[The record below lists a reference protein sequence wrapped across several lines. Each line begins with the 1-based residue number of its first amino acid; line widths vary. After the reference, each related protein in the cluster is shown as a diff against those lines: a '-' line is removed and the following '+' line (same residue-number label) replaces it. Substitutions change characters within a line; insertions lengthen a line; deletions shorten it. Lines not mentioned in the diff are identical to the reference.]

1 MEDLFQKFK
10 KQFIEEI
17 FGLLET
23 IEADMLKLEKDPG
36 DPQLIDSVFR
46 AMHTIKGTSAMYGC
60 VHISDFTHHLENIYQ
75 TIRDTGAFIEKDMI
89 DITFESI
96 DHIKRLMDDEQLK
109 DAANIARNKALLE
122 KISNL
127 SKTQDADS
135 ALGIHE
141 NKVSA
146 KSEKTKQSWYIL
158 LRADEQIYIRGISL
172 VNIFADLSTLG
183 TYKIHRI
190 ASLSNAETEV
200 WGIVLITSEDIN
212 DVKDVFMFIED
223 YCKFVLI
230 KEGDLQS
237 DDDIVHFAEA
247 QIPPVAVS
255 KPLPKIE
262 EVVEEVEKTEK
273 EELAPNDA
281 QGQKSSMKRR
291 TSILVAE
298 VAKHNLKRVSVD
310 ATKLDYL
317 MYLVSE
323 LITLNSRLLQKTKD
337 EYFESIRPEIEHME
351 GLTKLFRSN
360 ALEIRLVPLGD
371 LVIRYQRLVR
381 DLGKQLG
388 KQIELVTHG
397 TDTELDKNT
406 IDLISEPIIHI
417 IRNCVDHGIEIPSE
431 RVKKGKPETGT
442 ITLSARQVG
451 NYININ
457 IEDDGAGLDIEKIQ
471 NKAIEKGI
479 IKPGEKLSKREISE
493 LIFHA
498 GISTSENITSVSGR
512 GVGMDVVKRK
522 IAELRGEIVIDT
534 EKDKGTSFLLKI
546 QQSIAIIDTLLF
558 RVHNSYFILP
568 LTDIDICIHI
578 DKSKIAESQSTMTID
593 YNDKMIPYLDLR
605 SYFNLGGNYPERIRA
620 LIVKEGGQHI
630 CLLCDEIIGEQQAV
644 LKPLGDSFD
653 NETGI
658 TAVSQ
663 HGNGDWAYMLNVHFM
678 HKLLSGNDVYSDAG
692 PGL

>member
-10 KQFIEEI
+10 KQFVEEI

-23 IEADMLKLEKDPG
+23 IEADMLKLEKDPA

-60 VHISDFTHHLENIYQ
+60 IHISDFTHHLENIYQ
-75 TIRDTGAFIEKDMI
+75 AIRDSGASIEKNMI
-89 DITFESI
+89 DITFDSI
-96 DHIKRLMDDEQLK
+96 DHIKRLMDDELLK
-109 DAANIARNKALLE
+109 DASNISRNQALLD

-127 SKTQDADS
+127 SADQGS
-135 ALGIHE
+135 EPAANIRE
-141 NKVSA
+141 NKNSR
-146 KSEKTKQSWYIL
+146 EKKATQSWYIL
-158 LRADEQIYIRGISL
+158 LRADEQIYKRGISL
-172 VNIFADLSTLG
+172 VNIFADLSMLG

-200 WGIVLITSEDIN
+200 WGIVLVTSEDIN
-212 DVKDVFMFIED
+212 EVKDVFMFIED

-230 KEGDLQS
+230 KEGDIQS
-237 DDDIVHFAEA
+237 TEEIERFGEA
-247 QIPPVAVS
+247 QIPLAAVS

-262 EVVEEVEKTEK
+262 EVIEKIEKVEKKEKLPEVEKGS
-273 EELAPNDA
+273 
-281 QGQKSSMKRR
+281 QSSVKQR
-291 TSILVAE
+291 TSLLVAE
-298 VAKHNLKRVSVD
+298 AAKHNLKRVSVD

-323 LITLNSRLLQKTKD
+323 LITLNSKLLQKTKD
-337 EYFESIRPEIEHME
+337 EYFESIRPEVEQME

-371 LVIRYQRLVR
+371 MVIKFQRLVR

-417 IRNCVDHGIEIPSE
+417 IRNCVDHGIELPAE
-431 RVKKGKPETGT
+431 RIKKGKSETGK
-442 ITLSARQVG
+442 ISLSARQVG

-457 IEDDGAGLDIEKIQ
+457 IEDDGAGLALEKIQ
-471 NKAIEKGI
+471 NKAVAKGI
-479 IKPGEKLSKREISE
+479 VKPGEKLSKTEICD
-493 LIFHA
+493 LIFHP

-522 IAELRGEIVIDT
+522 INELRGEILIDT

-558 RVHNSYFILP
+558 RVQKTYFILP
-568 LTDIDICIHI
+568 LTDIEICVHI
-578 DKSKIAESQSTMTID
+578 DKSILIANQNTGTID
-593 YNDKMIPYLDLR
+593 FNGRMIPFLDLR
-605 SYFNLGGNYPERIRA
+605 AFFELGGNYPKTVRT
-620 LIVKEGGQHI
+620 LILKEGNQYIG
-630 CLLCDEIIGEQQAV
+630 LLSDEILGEQQAV
-644 LKPLGDSFD
+644 LKPLGQSFE

-658 TAVSQ
+658 SAVSQ
-663 HGNGDWAYMLNVHFM
+663 HGNGEWAYMLNPHYLHQVL
-678 HKLLSGNDVYSDAG
+678 KSQSTQNINNSIA
-692 PGL
+692 

>member
-1 MEDLFQKFK
+1 M
-10 KQFIEEI
+10 
-17 FGLLET
+17 LEA

-60 VHISDFTHHLENIYQ
+60 IHISDFTHHLENIYQ
-75 TIRDTGAFIEKDMI
+75 TIRDSGAFIEKDMI

-96 DHIKRLMDDEQLK
+96 DHIKRLMDDELLK
-109 DAANIARNKALLE
+109 DASNITRNEALLE
-122 KISNL
+122 KISKL
-127 SKTQDADS
+127 S
-135 ALGIHE
+135 
-141 NKVSA
+141 
-146 KSEKTKQSWYIL
+146 SEKADPDMSKQPASTKKHKSRQSWYIL
-158 LRADEQIYIRGISL
+158 LRADEQIYKRGISL
-172 VNIFADLSTLG
+172 VNIFADLSSLG
-183 TYKIHRI
+183 TYRIHRI
-190 ASLSNAETEV
+190 ASLSNSDTEV
-200 WGIVLITSEDIN
+200 WGIVLVTSEDIN
-212 DVKDVFMFIED
+212 EVKDVFMFIED

-230 KEGDLQS
+230 KDGDLQS
-237 DDDIVHFAEA
+237 EEDIVRFAEA
-247 QIPPVAVS
+247 QIPPAPVS

-262 EVVEEVEKTEK
+262 EVVEKVERAAEPEIQQSEK
-273 EELAPNDA
+273 LPSVK
-281 QGQKSSMKRR
+281 QR
-291 TSILVAE
+291 TSMLVAE

-323 LITLNSRLLQKTKD
+323 LITLNSKLLQKTKD
-337 EYFESIRPEIEHME
+337 EYFEGIRPEIEQME

-371 LVIRYQRLVR
+371 LVIRFQRLVR

-388 KQIELVTHG
+388 KKIELVTHG

-417 IRNCVDHGIEIPSE
+417 IRNCVDHGIEIPAE
-431 RVKKGKPETGT
+431 RIKKGKPETGT
-442 ITLSARQVG
+442 ISLSARQVG

-457 IEDDGAGLDIEKIQ
+457 IEDDGAGLDLEKIQ
-471 NKAIEKGI
+471 NKAVTKGI
-479 IKPGEKLSKREISE
+479 IKAGEKLSKREISD

-498 GISTSENITSVSGR
+498 GISTSDNITSVSGR

-558 RVHNSYFILP
+558 RVHSAYFILP
-568 LTDIDICIHI
+568 LTDIEICIHI
-578 DKSKIAESQSTMTID
+578 DNSKIVESQSTRTIN

-605 SYFNLGGNYPERIRA
+605 SYFNLSGNYPDKIRA

-663 HGNGDWAYMLNVHFM
+663 HGNGEWAYMLNVHFM
-678 HKLLSGNDVYSDAG
+678 HKLLSGGEVYSRAN
-692 PGL
+692 PV